1 MTTIVAL
8 VLSSLF
14 YGLQGKVEVNEEVY
28 NKKATLS
35 AIQTKLPKSL
45 DDMENQEILDIFKD
59 QITQIVIDSKGNEM
73 TPESVEALGYGGSTA
88 EKLDMKKE
96 KKKPLDQRS
105 WPFYK
110 YAAADGNDY
119 YIMTVR
125 GNGLWDEIWGYI
137 ALESDLKTIAG
148 VSFDHKGETPG
159 LGAEIKDNKDFQ
171 KNFIGTEIMDAQ
183 GEYSGVLV
191 RKGGAKNK
199 KYEVDGITGATIT
212 ADGVTDMIAEGVEGY
227 SPYLSSLNSPSV
239 DK

>member
-14 YGLQGKVEVNEEVY
+14 YGLQGRVKINEEVY

-45 DDMENQEILDIFKD
+45 DEMTNEEILEIFNN

-73 TPESVEALGYGGSTA
+73 KPAEVEALGYGGDTA
-88 EKLDMKKE
+88 EKLDMSKE
-96 KKKPLDQRS
+96 KKKPLENRA

-110 YAAADGNDY
+110 YAADDGQNY
-119 YIMTVR
+119 YILAVR
-125 GNGLWDEIWGYI
+125 GNGLWDEIWGYL

-148 VSFDHKGETPG
+148 ASFDHKGETPG
-159 LGAEIKDNKDFQ
+159 LGAEIKDNKQFQ
-171 KNFIGTEIMDAQ
+171 KNFIGTQIMDAN
-183 GEYSGVLV
+183 GDYAGVLV

-212 ADGVTDMIAEGVEGY
+212 ADGVTDMIADGIKGY
-227 SPYLSSLNSPSV
+227 APYLSGLTN
-239 DK
+239 